1 MFSTLKEYHQA
12 IISAA
17 WMITLSLIPQDLVR
31 AGAILLGFLICLH
44 TIRPRILMKTLQLRL
59 SSLEEKLQDAVDN
72 GIMRQSDTIFT
83 NQFTRDIGRIRYMS
97 FELYERTLMTSGGIF
112 QEIKAFWEGLSLEI
126 NECLRDVDALERDL
140 EVCFYELLPSPV

>member
-1 MFSTLKEYHQA
+1 
-12 IISAA
+12 
-17 WMITLSLIPQDLVR
+17 MITLSLIPQDLVR

-83 NQFTRDIGRIRYMS
+83 NQFTRDIGR
-97 FELYERTLMTSGGIF
+97 
-112 QEIKAFWEGLSLEI
+112 
-126 NECLRDVDALERDL
+126 
-140 EVCFYELLPSPV
+140 